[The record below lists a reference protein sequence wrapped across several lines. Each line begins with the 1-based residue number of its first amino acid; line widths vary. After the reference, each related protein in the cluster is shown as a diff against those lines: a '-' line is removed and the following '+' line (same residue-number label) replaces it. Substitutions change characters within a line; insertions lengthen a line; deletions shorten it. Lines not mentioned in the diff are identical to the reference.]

1 MWLIYFALNYLY
13 VFAVRIAALNSVKA
27 ARWIEGR
34 KSFPTFNIPAEKK
47 VVWMHCASLGEFE
60 QGRPVIEKLR
70 QEFPGVYLVLSF
82 FSPSGYEIRKNY
94 AGADAVCYL
103 PADLPGHASRFIQ
116 GLQPDL
122 VIFVK
127 YEFWAGYL
135 HELKKRNIPAYLIS
149 ARFRPGQFVL
159 SPAGG
164 WIRSFLNAFKVI
176 FTQDENSKK
185 LISRK
190 LDSKIVIAGDTR
202 FDRVSENA
210 AYPQK
215 FPEIETLINQR
226 IVFVAGSTWQN
237 DEEVI
242 FPLSNSPVFTI
253 VAPHEITEKHLQ
265 QLKQCCPQPAV
276 LYSEIKQLG
285 SGKPPATLII
295 DNVGMLMSV
304 YKIAHIAYV
313 GGAFHKQ
320 LHNILEPAAMGIPV
334 LFGPYT
340 DKFPEAEE
348 LQKSGGGFSISNH
361 QEFLSTFQDL
371 INDSAKLHKAGKNAA
386 EYVSKNRGAA
396 ELIMKELRPLFQST
410 QL

>member
-1 MWLIYFALNYLY
+1 MWPVYFALNYLY
-13 VFAVRIAALNSVKA
+13 VFAVKIAALNSVKA
-27 ARWIEGR
+27 AKWINGR
-34 KSFPTFNIPAEKK
+34 KEFPKFVIPEGHK

-60 QGRPVIEKLR
+60 QGRPLIEKIK
-70 QEFPGVYLVLSF
+70 QEFPDIYLVLSF

-94 AGADAVCYL
+94 SGVDSVCYL
-103 PADLPGHASRFIQ
+103 PADLPGHACRFIQ
-116 GLQPDL
+116 GLKPDL

-164 WIRSFLNAFKVI
+164 WIRSFLNAFNVI

-202 FDRVSENA
+202 FDRVSVNA
-210 AYPQK
+210 ANPQK
-215 FPEIETLINQR
+215 FPEIEALINQR
-226 IVFVAGSTWQN
+226 IVFVAGSTWEN

-242 FPLSNSPVFTI
+242 FPLSNSLVFTL

-265 QLKQCCPQPAV
+265 QLKQCCPQPAF
-276 LYSEIKQLG
+276 LYSEIDRIDSKN
-285 SGKPPATLII
+285 PPATLII

-304 YKIAHIAYV
+304 YKMAHIAYV

-340 DKFPEAEE
+340 NKFPEAEE

-361 QEFLSTFQDL
+361 QEFLFTFQEL
-371 INDSAKLHKAGKNAA
+371 ISDVAKLHKAGKNAT
-386 EYVSKNRGAA
+386 EYVRKNRGAA
-396 ELIMKELRPLFQST
+396 ELIMKELRPFFQST
-410 QL
+410 QK

>member
-13 VFAVRIAALNSVKA
+13 VFTVRIAALNSAKA

-47 VVWMHCASLGEFE
+47 VVWLHCASLGEFE

-82 FSPSGYEIRKNY
+82 FSPSGYEVRKNY
-94 AGADAVCYL
+94 PGVDAVCYL

-116 GLQPDL
+116 CLQPDL

-149 ARFRPGQFVL
+149 ARFRSGQFVL

-164 WIRSFLNAFKVI
+164 WIRRFLNAFRTI

-185 LISRK
+185 LISGK
-190 LDSKIVIAGDTR
+190 LNSKIVAAGDTR
-202 FDRVSENA
+202 FDRVAENA
-210 AYPQK
+210 ANPRK
-215 FPEIETLINQR
+215 FPEIEALINQR
-226 IVFVAGSTWQN
+226 IVFVAGSTWAN

-242 FPLSNSPVFTI
+242 FPLNSSSVFTI
-253 VAPHEITEKHLQ
+253 VAPHEISEKHLLH
-265 QLKQCCPQPAV
+265 LKKCSPQPAF
-276 LYSEIKQLG
+276 LYSEINQLD
-285 SGKPPATLII
+285 SGNPPATLII

-304 YKIAHIAYV
+304 YKMAQIAYV

-348 LQKSGGGFSISNH
+348 LQKSGGGFQISDRK
-361 QEFLSTFQDL
+361 EFLFTFQEL
-371 INDSAKLHKAGKNAA
+371 INDSSKLRMAGKNAA

-410 QL
+410 QK